1 MVSTLVQK
9 STVRKRIGLK
19 VKKKLTKS
27 LLSPSSIVLYVSN
40 ICYVVPCQRS
50 NYALRYA
57 DVAFSLK
64 PFKGRLDESNYYS
77 LHKKKQTQR
86 KYRNLSGGC
95 EIREN
100 NMSVNSIH

>member
-40 ICYVVPCQRS
+40 ICYVVCPVRE
-50 NYALRYA
+50 
-57 DVAFSLK
+57 VIMH
-64 PFKGRLDESNYYS
+64 LDM
-77 LHKKKQTQR
+77 QT
-86 KYRNLSGGC
+86 
-95 EIREN
+95 
-100 NMSVNSIH
+100 